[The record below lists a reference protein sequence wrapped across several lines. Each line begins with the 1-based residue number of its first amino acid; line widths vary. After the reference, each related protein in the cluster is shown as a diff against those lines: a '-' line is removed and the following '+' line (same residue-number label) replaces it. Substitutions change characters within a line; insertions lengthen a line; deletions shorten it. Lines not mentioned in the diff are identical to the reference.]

1 MTTPDMFATMWAIMR
16 PEAIGYQFLRVQKT
30 QGLTA
35 SAVQGSRTGIPLPE
49 GTTMVMI
56 DWSGSSALRIQVRKD
71 GTSYLTKD
79 VLSATYGTPRMLSLR
94 LPIESTGHT
103 LDITGTNLTQED
115 LDKARCG
122 VQIIPA
128 Y

>member
-1 MTTPDMFATMWAIMR
+1 MTTPDTFATMWAIMR
-16 PEAIGYQFLRVQKT
+16 PEATGYQFLRAQKT

-35 SAVQGSRTGIPLPE
+35 TPASTRVGIPLPS

-56 DWSGSSALRIQVRKD
+56 DWSGSSALQIQVRKD
-71 GTSYLTKD
+71 GTSYLTKN
-79 VLSATYGTPRMLSLR
+79 VASATYGTPRMLSLR

>member
-1 MTTPDMFATMWAIMR
+1 MTTPDTFATMWAIMR
-16 PEAIGYQFLRVQKT
+16 PEATGYQFLRAQKT

-35 SAVQGSRTGIPLPE
+35 VTQPTARAGIPLSV

-56 DWSGSSALRIQVRKD
+56 DWSGSSALLIQVRKD
-71 GTSYLTKD
+71 GTSYLTKN
-79 VLSATYGTPRMLSLR
+79 VASATYGTPRMLSLR

-103 LDITGTNLTQED
+103 LDITGTALTQED